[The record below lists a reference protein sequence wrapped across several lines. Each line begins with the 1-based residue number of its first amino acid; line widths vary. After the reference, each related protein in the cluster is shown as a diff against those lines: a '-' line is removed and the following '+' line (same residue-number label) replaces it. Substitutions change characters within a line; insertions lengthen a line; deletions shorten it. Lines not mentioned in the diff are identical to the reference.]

1 MGQWGNSDAVPL
13 KRTCVALVGVEAG
26 EGGALRTGTGVATRA
41 QQTQVAACVPAG
53 VQH

>member
-1 MGQWGNSDAVPL
+1 MPL

-26 EGGALRTGTGVATRA
+26 QGGALRTGTGVAARA
-41 QQTQVAACVPAG
+41 QQAQVAAGVPAG